1 MYITDDL
8 STDSYDSSAALGS
21 NPCGGSPLS
30 VLPRKARFGESEGSN
45 YKTELCKNFE
55 IGKPCKWGS
64 NCCFAHGKEELRS
77 RVLRLEL
84 KSKSC
89 RGFND
94 SGVCSYGVRCQFLHS
109 KSHRR
114 FQQTLELVECSILTK
129 LEAREFS
136 LLAKVLKE
144 IGGLVAA
151 PRLRCFREV
160 ARIDATL

>member
-8 STDSYDSSAALGS
+8 STDSYDSSVGLASKSSAGCAQSLG
-21 NPCGGSPLS
+21 
-30 VLPRKARFGESEGSN
+30 PRKGRFGEGEGSN

-55 IGKPCKWGS
+55 VGKPCKWGS

-114 FQQTLELVECSILTK
+114 FQQTLELVECSVLSK
-129 LEAREFS
+129 LDAKEFG
-136 LLAKVLKE
+136 LLARALKE
-144 IGGLVAA
+144 VGGLVAA
-151 PRLRCFREV
+151 PRLKCFKEV
-160 ARIDATL
+160 ARMDATL